1 MEIKCGKYTIK
12 SDKWNFWIEETRKVD
27 EKKRKKKDGDDERD
41 CRVTGYFLDWQDLM
55 HDFNE
60 QKLRSSDAKTVKEIL
75 ETVNEAKKETEMLI
89 KKLPSIRREK

>member
-41 CRVTGYFLDWQDLM
+41 KRVTGYFLDWQDLM